1 MHCVLTIRFQFTLD
15 WKTAWKLHQSVTTV
29 TLGYRLFP
37 LLVCGTTDLWL
48 EKRTRKENDPMPT
61 IDVIPA
67 SNADKLFILS
77 HGLFRIYEIAQNELF
92 YNRLTK
98 FLICLRYFYTA

>member
-1 MHCVLTIRFQFTLD
+1 MIG
-15 WKTAWKLHQSVTTV
+15 K
-29 TLGYRLFP
+29 
-37 LLVCGTTDLWL
+37 
-48 EKRTRKENDPMPT
+48 EKRKENDPMST

-98 FLICLRYFYTA
+98 FLIFCVISIQRNYCLSQLMSTFCRVFQGRTFLVYT